1 MRKFKGLDFST
12 GRQSEISEEELPED
26 DKDDF
31 FNPDDTWDDDYED
44 DEPEEREYC
53 D

>member
-1 MRKFKGLDFST
+1 MVGTER
-12 GRQSEISEEELPED
+12 RSEIAEEEIED
-26 DKDDF
+26 NGLIDDANDF
-31 FNPDDTWDDDYED
+31 LYPDEDWDDEYDED

>member
-1 MRKFKGLDFST
+1 MYKLMST
-12 GRQSEISEEELPED
+12 ERRSEVSDEEIPD
-26 DKDDF
+26 DESDF
-31 FNPDDTWDDDYED
+31 FVPEEDWDEDEYED

>member
-1 MRKFKGLDFST
+1 MGNERRSDIAEEEIEENDLPDNESDFLY
-12 GRQSEISEEELPED
+12 SEED
-26 DKDDF
+26 
-31 FNPDDTWDDDYED
+31 WDDDEYYED

>member
-1 MRKFKGLDFST
+1 MYRDSLSLS
-12 GRQSEISEEELPED
+12 SERRSEVSDEELNDE
-26 DKDDF
+26 KEGF
-31 FNPDDTWDDDYED
+31 FNPEDEYDDFYED

>member
-1 MRKFKGLDFST
+1 MGNERRSV
-12 GRQSEISEEELPED
+12 IAEEEIEENDLIEDKNDFLYSDEDYED
-26 DKDDF
+26 DEYF
-31 FNPDDTWDDDYED
+31 ED

>member
-1 MRKFKGLDFST
+1 MGNERKSD
-12 GRQSEISEEELPED
+12 IAEEEIDENGLTDDASDFLYQEED
-26 DKDDF
+26 
-31 FNPDDTWDDDYED
+31 WDEDEYDED

>member
-1 MRKFKGLDFST
+1 MGNERRSD
-12 GRQSEISEEELPED
+12 IAEEEIEENGLID
-26 DKDDF
+26 NGDDF
-31 FNPDDTWDDDYED
+31 LYPDEDWDDEYEYDED

>member
-1 MRKFKGLDFST
+1 MGTERRSD
-12 GRQSEISEEELPED
+12 IAEEEIEENGLIDNED
-26 DKDDF
+26 DF
-31 FNPDDTWDDDYED
+31 LYPDEDWDEDEYDED

>member
-1 MRKFKGLDFST
+1 MVTER
-12 GRQSEISEEELPED
+12 RSEIAEEEIEENGLVDDENDFLYSDED
-26 DKDDF
+26 
-31 FNPDDTWDDDYED
+31 WDEEEYDED